1 MTRKQ
6 PKRKDRPGVDR
17 YGRTPMHKAAIDGDM
32 PELTRL
38 LNGGADPS
46 ASDDDGWT
54 PLHAAVQNWQL
65 DVVNAL
71 LAAGANVNAQDVH
84 GNTPLITAVFNSR
97 GRGNVILALM
107 RHGADPALPNHHGI
121 TPVELAR
128 TIANYDVAQY
138 FVNVS

>member
-6 PKRKDRPGVDR
+6 PKRKERPGVDR
-17 YGRTPMHKAAIDGDM
+17 YGRTPMHEAALVGDI
-32 PELTRL
+32 PEMTRL
-38 LNGGADPS
+38 LSAGADPN

-54 PLHAAVQNWQL
+54 PLHVAVQNWHL

-84 GNTPLITAVFNSR
+84 GNTPLSTAVFNSR
-97 GRGNVILALM
+97 GRGDLIVVLR
-107 RHGADPALPNHHGI
+107 RHGADPALQNHHGI
-121 TPVELAR
+121 TPVGLAR

-138 FVNVS
+138 FVDVP